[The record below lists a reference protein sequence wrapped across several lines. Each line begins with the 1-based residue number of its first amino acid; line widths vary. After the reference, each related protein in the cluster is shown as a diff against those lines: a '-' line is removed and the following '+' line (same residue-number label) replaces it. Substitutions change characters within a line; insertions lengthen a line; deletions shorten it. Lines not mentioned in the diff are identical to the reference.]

1 VAEAETVPELKSVPV
16 NPSVAAEGSA
26 APEPAEAF
34 NEIYDRHFSF
44 VWRCL
49 RGLGIPAAALD
60 DAAQDVFLVV
70 HRQLAAFRGDSSART
85 WLFGITRNVAGNHLR
100 RARRKQAPLE
110 PLVEDPAHPAP
121 GPHEHA
127 EDAQAAAFVADFL
140 AGLDAKKRELFILSV
155 LEEMTMPEVA
165 AALSI
170 PLNTAY
176 TRLRR
181 VRAAFEA
188 ALGRLS

>member
-1 VAEAETVPELKSVPV
+1 MKSVPR
-16 NPSVAAEGSA
+16 NPS
-26 APEPAEAF
+26 EPSQDRRVPDSSQPFDEL
-34 NEIYDRHFSF
+34 YDQNFTF

-49 RGLGIPAAALD
+49 RGLGVPPSALD

-70 HRQLAAFRGDSSART
+70 HRQLAGFRGESSPRT
-85 WLFGITRNVAGNHLR
+85 WLFGIARNVAANHQR
-100 RARRKQAPLE
+100 RARRKQGPLE
-110 PLVEDPAHPAP
+110 PLVKEPAHVAP

-140 AGLDAKKRELFILSV
+140 AHLDDKKRELFILAV
-155 LEEMTMPEVA
+155 LEELTMPEAA

-181 VRAAFEA
+181 ARAAFEK
-188 ALGRLS
+188 ALARRAP